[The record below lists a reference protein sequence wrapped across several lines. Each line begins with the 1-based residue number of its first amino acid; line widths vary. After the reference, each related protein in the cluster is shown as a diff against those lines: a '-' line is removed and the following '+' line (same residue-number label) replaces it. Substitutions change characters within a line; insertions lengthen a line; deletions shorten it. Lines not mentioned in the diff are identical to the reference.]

1 MTESMIVAVGTT
13 NAAKLSAVRK
23 ALEVLFPDK
32 ASALEVRGVGVK
44 SGVSDQ
50 PMCDEETIQ
59 GATNRAQRALDS
71 DTEAQFGIGIE
82 GGCQKIGERWF
93 EAGWTVVVDRNGTV
107 GIGSSARYEL
117 SLKIMGHLLSGVE
130 LADVIDEIS
139 GETDVRSKGGA
150 MGILTSGVLNR
161 DSCYVHGIYFAFAK
175 WISEAKYWA

>member
-1 MTESMIVAVGTT
+1 MTQSMIVAVGTT

-130 LADVIDEIS
+130 LANLRIS
-139 GETDVRSKGGA
+139 GKTEVRSKGEVWV
-150 MGILTSGVLNR
+150 MISGILRDVLKQ
-161 DSCYVHGIYFAFAK
+161 DSCYAHKI
-175 WISEAKYWA
+175 